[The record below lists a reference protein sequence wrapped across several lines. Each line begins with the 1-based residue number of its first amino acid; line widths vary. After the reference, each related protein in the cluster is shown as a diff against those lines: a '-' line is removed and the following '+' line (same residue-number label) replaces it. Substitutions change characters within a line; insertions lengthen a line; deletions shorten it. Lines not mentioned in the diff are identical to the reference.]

1 MNEFLEF
8 FNDKRRDFPMHLD
21 ISYSKVCDWEITI
34 RKLGCAKDYPDALCI
49 GNDVMNGIKA
59 FQQECKADKN
69 YELNSVLKYVHNRLD
84 LADDE
89 LWVYMD
95 KEE

>member
-49 GNDVMNGIKA
+49 GNDVIICYEQDIDMELCFAKA
-59 FQQECKADKN
+59 HVA
-69 YELNSVLKYVHNRLD
+69 LKQWL
-84 LADDE
+84 LE
-89 LWVYMD
+89 F
-95 KEE
+95 EEGY